1 MRRPALLIAALVA
14 MAIAAGV
21 IFTVFHISQNAAE
34 VQSPPEQNLAVTI
47 GDQTFTLVNGTASK
61 PAAPGSAGVETVR
74 VVGEGVSGD
83 VNGDGK
89 PEAALLLADDPGG
102 SGTFYY
108 AVLAVNDGNS
118 WHATNT
124 LPLGDRIAPQGIEYS
139 GGQFVYRFMERKPDE
154 PMAAAPSVLNT
165 VPIRFDAATGRISAW
180 G

>member
-1 MRRPALLIAALVA
+1 MKRPALLIAALAAV
-14 MAIAAGV
+14 AIAAGV
-21 IFTVFHISQNAAE
+21 IFAVLRVSQDAAE
-34 VQSPPEQNLAVTI
+34 VQSPPAQNLAVTI
-47 GDQTFTLVNGTASK
+47 GDQTFTLVNGTASR

-74 VVGEGVSGD
+74 VVGEAINGD
-83 VNGDGK
+83 VDGDGK

-108 AVLAVNDGNS
+108 AVLAVNDGNA
-118 WHATNT
+118 WRATNT
-124 LPLGDRIAPQGIEYS
+124 LPLGDRITPQGIEYS

-154 PMAAAPSVLNT
+154 PTAAEPSVLNT